1 MGCNFLRT
9 AGNRPAEA
17 WRAVTGAPAATQRG
31 LHRRAAENRTPR
43 GLRTYRYVR
52 AAHGLQLSADCGAR
66 AQRLSVQHVARA
78 AGGRVQTAATGP
90 APVGPRRKPHP
101 SGRPHVPVHASGPQG
116 VTFCAAPARPNP
128 SLEPAPDADAARA
141 RGPAERA
148 GAAAAAAG
156 VATAAEAAPE
166 PSAVAAA
173 AHGPAQEAVDQ
184 DAAEYRAR
192 GR

>member
-9 AGNRPAEA
+9 AARPRAAAE
-17 WRAVTGAPAATQRG
+17 RAATWR
-31 LHRRAAENRTPR
+31 
-43 GLRTYRYVR
+43 
-52 AAHGLQLSADCGAR
+52 
-66 AQRLSVQHVARA
+66 VQQAVA
-78 AGGRVQTAATGP
+78 QTAATGR
-90 APVGPRRKPHP
+90 AQQQGARRKPHP
-101 SGRPHVPVHASGPQG
+101 SGHPHVPVHASGPQG

-128 SLEPAPDADAARA
+128 TLEPAPDADAARA
-141 RGPAERA
+141 RRPAERA

-156 VATAAEAAPE
+156 VAATAEAAPE